1 MNRSKHDDTRMTLIG
16 ASKSKRIAH
25 ALESDIRKGVL
36 NRGDA
41 LASENALVKRFSVS
55 RSTVRKSLEMLSNK
69 GLITTKSG
77 IGSFVTFDG
86 VTIDDQAGW
95 TLALETSTV
104 QLSTR
109 VLRLE
114 RGAMDLPCTE
124 IPLGSDCLI
133 VDRLRYMDNIG
144 TGVSLERSRVPWRD
158 LLKDVLQVGL
168 VDGSLS
174 TTLQNHGL
182 EIANGSEWAGVVPS
196 LMADDA
202 AVMGRKPGEA
212 MLRLRRLTREENR
225 AIIEY
230 VESILDPDLFGLH
243 MEF

>member
-1 MNRSKHDDTRMTLIG
+1 MDRSKHDETGIALIG
-16 ASKSKRIAH
+16 ASKSTRIAH
-25 ALESDIRKGVL
+25 ALESEIRTGVL

-41 LASENALVKRFSVS
+41 LASENSLVKRFSVS

-86 VTIDDQAGW
+86 MTIDDQAGW
-95 TLALETSTV
+95 TLALSSSSV

-109 VLRLE
+109 VLRLV
-114 RGAMDLPCTE
+114 RGAMDISGTE
-124 IPLGSDCLI
+124 ISLGSDCLI
-133 VDRLRYMDNIG
+133 VDRLRYLENTG

-158 LLKDVLQVGL
+158 TLEDVLQVGL
-168 VDGSLS
+168 VCGSLN

-182 EIANGSEWAGVVPS
+182 TIASGAEWAGVAPA
-196 LMADDA
+196 LTPGDA
-202 AVMGRKPGEA
+202 ALMGRKAGEA
-212 MLRLRRLTREENR
+212 MLRLRRLTRDEDR
-225 AIIEY
+225 SIIEY
-230 VESILDPDLFGLH
+230 VESVLDPDLFGLH

>member
-1 MNRSKHDDTRMTLIG
+1 MDKSKHDKTGLALIG

-25 ALESDIRKGVL
+25 ALESEIRTGVL
-36 NRGDA
+36 SRGDA
-41 LASENALVKRFSVS
+41 LASENALVKRFAVS
-55 RSTVRKSLEMLSNK
+55 RSTVRKSLEMLSSK

-95 TLALETSTV
+95 TLALSSSTV

-114 RGAMDLPCTE
+114 RGPMDIQCAE
-124 IPLGSDCLI
+124 IPLGTDCLI
-133 VDRLRYMDNIG
+133 VDRLRYLGNIG
-144 TGVSLERSRVPWRD
+144 AGVSLERSRVPWRD
-158 LLKDVLQVGL
+158 TLNEVLQVGL
-168 VDGSLS
+168 VDGSLN
-174 TTLQNHGL
+174 TTLQNRGL
-182 EIANGSEWAGVVPS
+182 TIANGAEWAGVEPS
-196 LMADDA
+196 LSADDA
-202 AVMGRKPGEA
+202 AVMGRKAGDA
-212 MLRLRRLTREENR
+212 MLRLRRLTREEDR
-225 AIIEY
+225 TIIEY

>member
-1 MNRSKHDDTRMTLIG
+1 MIG
-16 ASKSKRIAH
+16 ASKSVRIAQT
-25 ALESDIRKGVL
+25 LESEIRTGMI

-55 RSTVRKSLEMLSNK
+55 RSTVRKSLEMLSSK
-69 GLITTKSG
+69 GLIITNSG
-77 IGSFVTFDG
+77 IGSFVTFGG

-95 TLALETSTV
+95 TLALSSSDV

-114 RGAMDLPCTE
+114 RERMDLPSTE
-124 IPLGSDCLI
+124 IPLGSDCLVI
-133 VDRLRYMDNIG
+133 DRLRYLNNTG

-158 LLKDVLQVGL
+158 VLEDVLQVGL
-168 VDGSLS
+168 KDGSLNR
-174 TTLQNHGL
+174 TLQKHGL
-182 EIANGSEWAGVVPS
+182 MVASGAEWAGVVPA
-196 LMADDA
+196 LTANDA
-202 AVMGRKPGEA
+202 ALMGRKAGAA
-212 MLRLRRLTREENR
+212 MLRLRRLTRSEDR
-225 AIIEY
+225 SIIEY